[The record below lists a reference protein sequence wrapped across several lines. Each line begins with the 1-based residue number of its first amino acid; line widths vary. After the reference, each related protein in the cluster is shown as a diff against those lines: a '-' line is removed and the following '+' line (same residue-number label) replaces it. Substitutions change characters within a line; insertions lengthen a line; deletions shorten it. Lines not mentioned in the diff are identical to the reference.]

1 MEYGFLE
8 GRPFWIVYSALFAI
22 VFARTMATY
31 WAGRGLGAGVHRSRL
46 GERLGPRLDRAE
58 RLINRFG
65 PPVVTAVY
73 LTVGVQTAVHL
84 VAGAMRMHFGRYL
97 AAMLPGCALW
107 AALYSLGG
115 MAVIAA
121 WWSAFTHSPALA
133 AALALLAAAAVAGV
147 LVYRRR
153 AARKAAGTGSD
164 EGSPT
169 LVGRD

>member
-22 VFARTMATY
+22 VFARTQATY
-31 WAGRGLGAGVHRSRL
+31 WIGRGLGAGVHRSRA
-46 GERLGPRLDRAE
+46 GERLGARLGRAE

-65 PPVVTAVY
+65 PPVVTFAY

-84 VAGAMRMHFGRYL
+84 VAGAMRMHFARYL

-107 AALYSLGG
+107 AALHGTVG

-121 WWSAFTHSPALA
+121 WWNAFTRSPALA
-133 AALALLAAAAVAGV
+133 VALVLAAVAAVAAV

-153 AARKAAGTGSD
+153 RAARAA